1 MKDTFNRKD
10 ISTFV
15 LVVIASF
22 LCAVNINTFINAGG
36 LFPGGFTGL
45 TVFIQRYFDQYLDI
59 AIPYSPVYYL
69 LNAIP
74 AFIGYK
80 MVGKKFTIF
89 SCLMIFLTGLFA
101 DIMPS
106 INITEDILLITIF
119 GGILQGIALGIAL
132 RGNASSGGTDF
143 IAMWISKKTGQPAW
157 NFILGMNAVMLVA
170 AGYLFGWNKALYSI
184 IFQFCST
191 QVINTV
197 HKRYKQMTIFIIK
210 IGRAHV

>member
-10 ISTFV
+10 ISTIV

-45 TVFIQRYFDQYLDI
+45 TVFIQRYFKQYLDI
-59 AIPYSPVYYL
+59 AIPYAPVYYL

-74 AFIGYK
+74 AFIGFK

-101 DIMPS
+101 DMMPN
-106 INITEDILLITIF
+106 INVTEDVLLITIF
-119 GGILQGIALGIAL
+119 GGILQGVALGICL
-132 RGNASSGGTDF
+132 
-143 IAMWISKKTGQPAW
+143 
-157 NFILGMNAVMLVA
+157 
-170 AGYLFGWNKALYSI
+170 LYTSR
-184 IFQFCST
+184 C
-191 QVINTV
+191 V
-197 HKRYKQMTIFIIK
+197 
-210 IGRAHV
+210 

>member
-69 LNAIP
+69 LNAMP
-74 AFIGYK
+74 AGIGYK
-80 MVGKKFTIF
+80 M
-89 SCLMIFLTGLFA
+89 L
-101 DIMPS
+101 
-106 INITEDILLITIF
+106 
-119 GGILQGIALGIAL
+119 
-132 RGNASSGGTDF
+132 
-143 IAMWISKKTGQPAW
+143 
-157 NFILGMNAVMLVA
+157 
-170 AGYLFGWNKALYSI
+170 
-184 IFQFCST
+184 
-191 QVINTV
+191 
-197 HKRYKQMTIFIIK
+197 
-210 IGRAHV
+210 